1 MRVLKLAFQ
10 PGTAVPMLTLVFAS
24 GASMALLGG
33 RVAWTG
39 NLNYAGLAWNLFLAW
54 VPLVFALMACDQ
66 SQRGHA
72 NKWRLA
78 GWAGA
83 WLLFFPNAPY
93 IFTDL
98 THLPGRYYPHF
109 WVDLVL
115 ILFCAFTG
123 LVLGFLSLYLM
134 QALVRRAYGT
144 TASWLF
150 ITLVA
155 ALSGFG
161 VYLGRFLRFNSWD
174 VVTKPRDLA
183 YGISQW
189 AVSPF
194 AHTSGVAFPVLF
206 AAFIFTT
213 YILLYGLTHL
223 RQMSQPTD
231 PNLSAEPLGF

>member
-1 MRVLKLAFQ
+1 MKVLRLAFQ
-10 PGTAVPMLTLVFAS
+10 PGTAVPMLALVFAT
-24 GASMALLGG
+24 GASLALVVG
-33 RVAWTG
+33 RMFWTG
-39 NLNYAGLAWNLFLAW
+39 KFGYSGLAWNLFLAW
-54 VPLVFALMACDQ
+54 VPLIFALLAADQ
-66 SQRGHA
+66 CQHGRT

-98 THLPGRYYPHF
+98 THLPGRYYAHY

-115 ILFCAFTG
+115 ILLCAFTG

-134 QALVRRAYGT
+134 QSLVRRAFGSP
-144 TASWLF
+144 ASWCF
-150 ITLVA
+150 IALVA

-174 VVTKPRDLA
+174 VVMKPKDLFQ
-183 YGISQW
+183 GIGQW

-206 AAFIFTT
+206 GTFIFTT

-223 RQMSQPTD
+223 RQVSQSAD
-231 PNLSAEPLGF
+231 PELAPEPLGS